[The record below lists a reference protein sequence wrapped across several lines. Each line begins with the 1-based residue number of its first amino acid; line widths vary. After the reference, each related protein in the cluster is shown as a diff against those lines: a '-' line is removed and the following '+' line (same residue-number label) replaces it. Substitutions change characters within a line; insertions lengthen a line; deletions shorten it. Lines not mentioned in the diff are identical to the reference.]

1 LAAIVEGLSD
11 GVVSKDTESLEL
23 PEKFVGQS
31 SMKGM
36 SDVVRDKQIA
46 KLLSGVELVLATARV
61 GTRISRLWLSVPA
74 TYMIDYLIDLIK
86 DLS

>member
-11 GVVSKDTESLEL
+11 DVVSKDTESLEL

-36 SDVVRDKQIA
+36 SDVVRDKPIA

-61 GTRISRLWLSVPA
+61 GTRISRLWLSLPA
-74 TYMIDYLIDLIK
+74 T
-86 DLS
+86 

>member
-1 LAAIVEGLSD
+1 VEGLSD
-11 GVVSKDTESLEL
+11 DVVSKDTESLEL

-36 SDVVRDKQIA
+36 SDVVRDKPIA

-61 GTRISRLWLSVPA
+61 GTRISRLWLSLPA
-74 TYMIDYLIDLIK
+74 T
-86 DLS
+86 

>member
-1 LAAIVEGLSD
+1 
-11 GVVSKDTESLEL
+11 
-23 PEKFVGQS
+23 
-31 SMKGM
+31 M

-61 GTRISRLWLSVPA
+61 GTRISRLWLSLPA
-74 TYMIDYLIDLIK
+74 TYMVVYLINLIK